1 MGKVY
6 NCNTTGSDR
15 NSNHY
20 TNWKGFLAEDLS
32 NAVPPHVTAQLQET
46 CRTGG
51 NVLIATDTGGRV
63 LEITH
68 MLEQMWSTRESGLS
82 AYSLCILSNTGYH
95 VIHFAKQ
102 MVSTDIVNP
111 LYFRS
116 VRGKPQLNL
125 PHIQNVWMHIHMC
138 SNVTHAHLY
147 MAYFTRIYIL

>member
-1 MGKVY
+1 MGEVY
-6 NCNTTGSDR
+6 NCNNNGRSG
-15 NSNHY
+15 NHSAI
-20 TNWKGFLAEDLS
+20 WKFFLTEDLT

-102 MVSTDIVNP
+102 MVSNRYSNP
-111 LYFRS
+111 SLF
-116 VRGKPQLNL
+116 QIN
-125 PHIQNVWMHIHMC
+125 
-138 SNVTHAHLY
+138 
-147 MAYFTRIYIL
+147 